1 VSGVTPDAVRV
12 VAVTT
17 GTSVDALDVVAVEVA
32 VVGDRVHLTPLG
44 ATEVALPA
52 ELRRAVLDVLPP
64 ATTTAAAVCRLDAEL
79 GAAMADAARTGI
91 ARLADGRAD
100 LVTVRGQTIH
110 HDVVPTAD
118 GAGWG
123 RVRGTLQVG
132 QAAPIAEATGL
143 PVISDL
149 RTRDVAAGG
158 QGAPLVSYL
167 DTLLLTQLGVR
178 EGTAGAVGLCNLGGI
193 ANLTIVPATGVPIA
207 FDAGP
212 ANALLDVE
220 ARRSLGTDRDDDG
233 ASAAAGRV
241 DGALLAVL
249 LDDPFL
255 AAPAPKS
262 TGKERYHLAALDT
275 ALAAAPVGDVADR
288 LATLT
293 EAVAIAVADHT
304 ARHGVTRVWGSGGGV
319 HNRHLVARV
328 THHLAVRGA
337 TWATTDEL
345 GLPADAKEAYA
356 IALLGWA
363 TWLGTPATV
372 PSCTGARGPRI
383 LGSVTPGAGP
393 LRTPPPLA
401 TPPRGLVVAP
411 AVRRTPS
418 CDGRE
423 RSAGGRPE
431 VRP

>member
-1 VSGVTPDAVRV
+1 VTGVTPEAVRV

-32 VVGDRVHLTPLG
+32 VVGDRVRFTPLG
-44 ATEVALPA
+44 ATEEALPV
-52 ELRRAVLDVLPP
+52 ELRRAVLDILPP
-64 ATTTAAAVCRLDAEL
+64 ATTTAAAVCRLDVEL
-79 GAAMADAARTGI
+79 GAAMADAARDGI
-91 ARLADGRAD
+91 ARLAGGRAD
-100 LVTVRGQTIH
+100 LVTVLGQTIH

-118 GAGWG
+118 GTGWG

-143 PVISDL
+143 PVVSDL

-167 DTLLLTQLGVR
+167 DTLLLADLLVR
-178 EGTAGAVGLCNLGGI
+178 EGTAGAVALCNLGGI
-193 ANLTIVPATGVPIA
+193 ANLTVVPAAGAPVA

-220 ARRSLGTDRDDDG
+220 AGRSLGTDRDDDG
-233 ASAAAGRV
+233 ASAGTGRV
-241 DGALLAVL
+241 DAALLAVL

-262 TGKERYHLAALDT
+262 TGKERYHLAALDA
-275 ALAAAPVGDVADR
+275 ALAAAPVPDVRDR

-304 ARHGVTRVWGSGGGV
+304 ARYGVTRVWGSGGGV
-319 HNRHLVARV
+319 RNRHLVARL
-328 THHLAVRGA
+328 THHLAARGA

-363 TWLGTPATV
+363 TWLGTPANV
-372 PSCTGARGPRI
+372 PSCTGARAPRI
-383 LGSVTPGAGP
+383 LGSVTPGTGP
-393 LRTPPPLA
+393 LQPPPPLA
-401 TPPRGLVVAP
+401 SPPRGLIV
-411 AVRRTPS
+411 T
-418 CDGRE
+418 D
-423 RSAGGRPE
+423 GGRPE
-431 VRP
+431 VRS